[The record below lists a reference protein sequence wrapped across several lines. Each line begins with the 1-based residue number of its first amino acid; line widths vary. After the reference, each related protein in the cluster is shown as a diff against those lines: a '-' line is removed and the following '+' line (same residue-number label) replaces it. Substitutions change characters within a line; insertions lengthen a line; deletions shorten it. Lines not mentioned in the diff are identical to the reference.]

1 MRKMTISQSRF
12 GRVQR
17 PLLLLATLTL
27 MAVALAAP
35 LAAQETTREAEV
47 TFTKDVAPILQR
59 SCVQCHRPGQV
70 APMSLLTYQDARPWA
85 RAIKQRVQSREM
97 PPWNID
103 RRIGIQQF
111 KNDPS
116 LSDHEIATLGRWVD
130 RGAPMGD
137 PADMPPQREFADAD
151 AWQIGTPDLI
161 VRYPTYTVPAAG
173 PDLFG
178 NLTADFNLQEDRYI
192 KAIQTKPVGDRS
204 RQVVHHA
211 LSYAIDPTG
220 EGETMDAGQFLV
232 EYASGKN
239 AEVYPEDSGLLLQA
253 GKRARLSYHLHS
265 IGETV
270 DAVVELGIVFHPKG
284 TVPKHIR
291 WSKQLAGANGR
302 IPGIFDIPA
311 GEVVRSDGYER
322 LSHAARITMFQPH
335 MHIRGKYQCL
345 ELIYPTQPVR
355 TELINCAYFNYN
367 WHLAYNYEDRVAPI
381 VPAGTIL
388 HVISWHDNSEA
399 NRFNPDPKNW
409 VGGGSRTIDEMGFAW
424 IGWYDLTD
432 EQYQQEL
439 AARKAQRATN

>member
-239 AEVYPEDSGLLLQA
+239 AEVYPEDSGLLLQ
-253 GKRARLSYHLHS
+253 
-265 IGETV
+265 
-270 DAVVELGIVFHPKG
+270 
-284 TVPKHIR
+284 
-291 WSKQLAGANGR
+291 
-302 IPGIFDIPA
+302 GIFPEGRCGSGTLAHGSELTLRAPVSRSAKKWVRLFWNRRQRERTAAHLMRRRRGLRPQIEGTLHPA
-311 GEVVRSDGYER
+311 
-322 LSHAARITMFQPH
+322 
-335 MHIRGKYQCL
+335 
-345 ELIYPTQPVR
+345 
-355 TELINCAYFNYN
+355 
-367 WHLAYNYEDRVAPI
+367 
-381 VPAGTIL
+381 
-388 HVISWHDNSEA
+388 
-399 NRFNPDPKNW
+399 
-409 VGGGSRTIDEMGFAW
+409 
-424 IGWYDLTD
+424 
-432 EQYQQEL
+432 
-439 AARKAQRATN
+439 